1 MQLKLQTKLEL
12 DIKYKWQ
19 KKKHQI
25 DKLKSR
31 QTFQLHVYLKCFTY
45 ILLQTLRL
53 SYNNHLERQADG
65 RTD

>member
-1 MQLKLQTKLEL
+1 MA
-12 DIKYKWQ
+12 
-19 KKKHQI
+19 KKHQI

-65 RTD
+65 RTDKTS